1 MIRNTLL
8 YNLVF
13 ITLGTVL
20 AVAVAIILNEIR
32 SKKAKQL
39 YQTVILIP
47 LFDFHGYRQ
56 LSGICIPEH
65 Q

>member
-32 SKKAKQL
+32 SKKARK
-39 YQTVILIP
+39 IE
-47 LFDFHGYRQ
+47 FFKDFVM
-56 LSGICIPEH
+56 C
-65 Q
+65 